1 MSLIKPAVVTSV
13 KSVFVVNELIKIKK
27 IIILKEAHRGPPQA
41 S

>member
-13 KSVFVVNELIKIKK
+13 KSVFVLNELIKIK